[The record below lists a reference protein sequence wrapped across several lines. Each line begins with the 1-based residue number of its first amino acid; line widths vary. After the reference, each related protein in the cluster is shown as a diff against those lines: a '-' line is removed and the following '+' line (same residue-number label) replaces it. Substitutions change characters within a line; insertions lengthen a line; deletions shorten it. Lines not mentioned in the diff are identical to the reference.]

1 MSLGL
6 KLKGKK
12 EMIIMIFG
20 SSEAKQKKCQSICV
34 GIRFGNGDSYEDSAL
49 MFPLITDSL
58 AVAPIQLSMRN
69 YSHLSSL

>member
-12 EMIIMIFG
+12 EMIIFG